1 MERENVEEG
10 ILLKGDRGKI
20 LELKKMVPKIL

>member
-10 ILLKGDRGKI
+10 ILPEGDRGKI
-20 LELKKMVPKIL
+20 LELKKMGPKIL